1 MKRLLKFA
9 LFTFSLALA
18 SATPALAALFT
29 NSFGT
34 LQPNSSDCD
43 DCYDGPVAFPGSGQS
58 IAFFGATYTGLFV
71 GSNGYVTFGAG
82 ATSFTSQPL
91 NTQTVGKMI
100 AGEFTD
106 LDSRIDGASNVYVNN
121 STPGQLIITWQ
132 QMGHYDEN
140 YSVRSTF
147 QLVVRSD
154 QFPIPSG
161 QGQIGFF
168 FDSISDGSTAS
179 AGFGD
184 GLAAINPGEQ
194 SIYSGPASSFSGH
207 APIWFSLNG
216 GVPVTPGSAA
226 TIPTLSEWG
235 IVLLSG
241 MLGLFGLG
249 ILRRRSRRDSFA

>member
-1 MKRLLKFA
+1 MKRLLCCA
-9 LFTFSLALA
+9 LFTLSLALA

-29 NSFGT
+29 NTFGT

-43 DCYDGPVAFPGSGQS
+43 DCFDGPVAFPGSGQS
-58 IAFFGATYTGLFV
+58 IAFFGATYSGLFV

-82 ATSFTSQPL
+82 ADEFVSSPL
-91 NTQTVGKMI
+91 NIQTVGKMI

-106 LDSRIDGASNVYVNN
+106 LDSRIDAPSNVYVNN

-132 QMGHYDEN
+132 SMGHFPTD

-161 QGQIGFF
+161 EGQMGFF

-184 GLAAINPGEQ
+184 GLPAINPGEV

-207 APIWFSLNG
+207 APLWFRLNG
-216 GVPVTPGSAA
+216 GVPVTPGAA
-226 TIPTLSEWG
+226 AKVIPTLSEWG
-235 IVLLSG
+235 IMLLTG
-241 MLGLFGLG
+241 LLGLLG
-249 ILRRRSRRDSFA
+249 MGFLRRRSTGS